1 MPSRAR
7 RMIVRAAAL
16 AVLVALALPSAALAM
31 NDGRGFYGGTT
42 DKSVTWAGFIIIGFF
57 PVFVFFAS
65 KLQGYLD
72 RRKEARRKAEKSQLT
87 SAYLR
92 GGW

>member
-1 MPSRAR
+1 MPRRAR
-7 RMIVRAAAL
+7 RLFLRAAAL
-16 AVLVALALPSAALAM
+16 ALLVALALPSGALAM

-57 PVFVFFAS
+57 PVFIFLAS
-65 KLQGYLD
+65 KLQGHLE

>member
-1 MPSRAR
+1 MRTRAR
-7 RMIVRAAAL
+7 LLVRAAAL
-16 AVLVALALPSAALAM
+16 AVVVMLALPSAALAM
-31 NDGRGFYGGTT
+31 NNGRGFYGET
-42 DKSVTWAGFIIIGFF
+42 DDKVVTWAGFIIIAFF
-57 PVFVFFAS
+57 PVFIFLAS